1 MFHAWST
8 SNIDRNLRSW
18 TSLTLSNSNLKFHT
32 VVVVMLFKF
41 DDIFTV
47 TATARRLE
55 ASLTYLISP
64 FNVLTTPFRI
74 STASVLDLCDITPG
88 TNAFCALFLF
98 FLIAR
103 LNSLFDALSD
113 SKLLIP
119 RKLLLYLAQ
128 PIDSGADFEPIV
140 NSNPNLNCIYIND
153 DAGFDDE
160 REKDLVLKVL
170 RMVVKTF
177 FKYCPIS
184 FRI

>member
-8 SNIDRNLRSW
+8 RNIDRNLRSW

-32 VVVVMLFKF
+32 VVMVTLFKF

-47 TATARRLE
+47 TATDRRLE
-55 ASLTYLISP
+55 ASFTYLISP
-64 FNVLTTPFRI
+64 CNVHTTPFRI
-74 STASVLDLCDITPG
+74 STGSVLDLCDITPG
-88 TNAFCALFLF
+88 TSAFCALFLF
-98 FLIAR
+98 FVIAR
-103 LNSLFDALSD
+103 LSSLFDALSD
-113 SKLLIP
+113 SNFLIR
-119 RKLLLYLAQ
+119 RKLILYLAQ

-153 DAGFDDE
+153 DAWFDDE

-170 RMVVKTF
+170 RMVVKTI
-177 FKYCPIS
+177 FKCCPIY